1 MTGRPLIAHVV
12 NSLETGGLENGVVNL
27 VNVAGDHFRHTVVC
41 MTREGAFG
49 KRVDPAVGIVT
60 IGKRPGKDL
69 RAFWRLVLLLRRL
82 KPAVVHSR
90 NWATFDAVLAAR
102 IARTPAVVHGEH
114 GRDITDPNG
123 ENPRR
128 RRIRRACAPLVD
140 RFVVVSRDLQR
151 WLVEDVRLPARK
163 VITIQNGVDV
173 SRFGIGSSAE
183 ARQRLGI
190 SGDRLVIGT
199 VGRLDPV
206 KDQAGLIEAFSR
218 LRGKHSEALLV
229 IVGDGPCRERL
240 AELTARLGLQDRVLL
255 LGERRDIPEILMA
268 LDVFVLPSVA
278 EGMSNT
284 VLEAMASGLPV
295 VATRVG
301 GSPELVEEG
310 LTGRLVAP
318 LDPTALAGAIDGYLE
333 DTHLRVLH
341 GKASRQRAV
350 EHFDLHRMARAYADL
365 YTSVL
370 GKRIEGGV

>member
-1 MTGRPLIAHVV
+1 
-12 NSLETGGLENGVVNL
+12 
-27 VNVAGDHFRHTVVC
+27 
-41 MTREGAFG
+41 
-49 KRVDPAVGIVT
+49 
-60 IGKRPGKDL
+60 
-69 RAFWRLVLLLRRL
+69 
-82 KPAVVHSR
+82 
-90 NWATFDAVLAAR
+90 
-102 IARTPAVVHGEH
+102 
-114 GRDITDPNG
+114 
-123 ENPRR
+123 
-128 RRIRRACAPLVD
+128 VD
-140 RFVVVSRDLQR
+140 RFVAVSRDLQR

-229 IVGDGPCRERL
+229 IVGDGPCREPL